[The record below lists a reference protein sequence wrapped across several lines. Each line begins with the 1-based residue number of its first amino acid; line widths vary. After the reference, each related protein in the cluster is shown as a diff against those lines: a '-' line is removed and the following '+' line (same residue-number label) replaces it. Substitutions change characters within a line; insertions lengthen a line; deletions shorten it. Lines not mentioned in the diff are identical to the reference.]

1 MNLKYGNRNGQWKH
15 GLCKCGGS
23 CKFCCMVSC
32 LGPVT
37 FAMNAKSAGL
47 GSGLLWLMADWCSPC
62 SSCWARTIIRG
73 KVREIHDIPGSCCKD
88 CCVTFWCGPC
98 TTCQDAAQ
106 LGSMNPAYSV
116 ISGKVQPIT
125 DQPL

>member
-1 MNLKYGNRNGQWKH
+1 M
-15 GLCKCGGS
+15 
-23 CKFCCMVSC
+23 
-32 LGPVT
+32 LGAGPKRSVWDQPV
-37 FAMNAKSAGL
+37 L
-47 GSGLLWLMADWCSPC
+47 
-62 SSCWARTIIRG
+62 
-73 KVREIHDIPGSCCKD
+73 VRESLFQNLTFIFQD

-116 ISGKVQPIT
+116 LSGQVQPIT